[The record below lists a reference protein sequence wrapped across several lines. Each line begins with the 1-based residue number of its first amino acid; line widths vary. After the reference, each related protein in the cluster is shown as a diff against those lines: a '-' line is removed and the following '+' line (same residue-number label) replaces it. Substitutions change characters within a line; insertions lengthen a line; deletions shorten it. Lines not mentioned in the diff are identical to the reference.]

1 MIFSISHTT
10 TYRFARPVRLGEH
23 RFMFRPLSGAGQS
36 LDEEAIRIFPEP
48 SVLRWDRDG
57 FGNHIGVAAF
67 NHAASELSFNY
78 TAHVRHLAP
87 PGGPA
92 DHSASVANLQA
103 FLGRRHPSD
112 APAVDQ
118 YLRTVAEG
126 LPPGPHWLANL
137 AKGIRR
143 DFSYIRRTER
153 GVQTPSETIA
163 RASGTCRDFA
173 VLLVEM
179 VRASGLPARFVS
191 GYLYVQSRD
200 RSDILGGGATHAWAQ
215 VLLPDAGWVDVDPT
229 NGQVGNS
236 NLIRVALVAEPSE
249 AVPLFGT
256 YVGAQSDSLGMSV
269 TVKVTRRRS

>member
-1 MIFSISHTT
+1 MIFSIAHTT
-10 TYRFARPVRLGEH
+10 TYRFARPVRFGEH
-23 RFMFRPLSGAGQS
+23 RFMFRPLSGAGQR

-48 SVLRWDRDG
+48 SDLRWDRDA
-57 FGNHIGVAAF
+57 FGNHVGIAAF
-67 NHAASELSFNY
+67 DDATSELSFSY
-78 TAHVRHLAP
+78 TAAVTHLAP
-87 PGGPA
+87 PGETA
-92 DHSASVANLQA
+92 DASAPVANLQA

-112 APAVDQ
+112 AAAVDD
-118 YLRTVAEG
+118 YLRNIAEG
-126 LPPGPHWLANL
+126 QPPGPLWLATL

-173 VLLVEM
+173 VLLIEM
-179 VRASGLPARFVS
+179 ARAGGLPARFVS
-191 GYLYVQSRD
+191 GYLYVPSRD
-200 RSDILGGGATHAWAQ
+200 RPDIRGGGATHAWAQ

-236 NLIRVALVAEPSE
+236 NLIRVALVAEPSD
-249 AVPLFGT
+249 AVPLSGT
-256 YVGAQSDSLGMSV
+256 YVGAQSDSLGMTV